1 MCGIAGYYGNEPLEA
16 ERVKRAFE
24 SMSNRGPDAEGH
36 FHEEKN
42 GKHVHLLHSRLSIID
57 LDERS
62 NQPWCAGN
70 HVTVF
75 NGEIYNYKELYQS
88 HFPDYE
94 PQTGSDCE
102 VLLPLYLKYGASLEE
117 NFPSLL
123 RGMFSFVIYDR

>member
-1 MCGIAGYYGNEPLEA
+1 MDPESGSQPIQSLDGTITIA
-16 ERVKRAFE
+16 V
-24 SMSNRGPDAEGH
+24 
-36 FHEEKN
+36 
-42 GKHVHLLHSRLSIID
+42 
-57 LDERS
+57 
-62 NQPWCAGN
+62 
-70 HVTVF
+70 